1 MAVRDLFADLQDGR
15 VLMKLL
21 ESISGEKLGAM
32 AKGNLRI
39 HELENVQKALD
50 FLSSKKVKL
59 ESIRAHNIVDGNQRL
74 ILGLLWTIIL
84 RFQIQDISIEDES
97 REIKSAKDALLLWC
111 QRKTKG

>member
-32 AKGNLRI
+32 GRKRKIIWARNNTLVSAKGNLRI

-50 FLSSKKVKL
+50 FLSSKKVQGFL
-59 ESIRAHNIVDGNQRL
+59 ENEKWAWL
-74 ILGLLWTIIL
+74 T
-84 RFQIQDISIEDES
+84 
-97 REIKSAKDALLLWC
+97 
-111 QRKTKG
+111 